1 MVTQGF
7 VYCSDLPEQHY
18 LALPEWLAFVP
29 GQHAEVGTFHI
40 GICCLEGNVHVLLL
54 KLLLLLLRHHHQFG
68 PLETKWNTL
77 KAVKQANLY
86 SVKTLSHVPSR

>member
-7 VYCSDLPEQHY
+7 VYCSDLPEQRY
-18 LALPEWLAFVP
+18 LALLEWLAFLP

-54 KLLLLLLRHHHQFG
+54 KLLLHFGHHHHQFG

-77 KAVKQANLY
+77 KAVKQANPY
-86 SVKTLSHVPSR
+86 SVKTVPHVPLR